1 MIKLWLKSNSEDVV
15 KYCYQAE
22 FGNIGEIIY
31 SKLRKAT
38 KIDNQLDDLPSFY
51 YKALHSQ
58 LMKWGEKDEFPEQY
72 TIAWG

>member
-1 MIKLWLKSNSEDVV
+1 MIKLWLESNSDDVV
-15 KYCYQAE
+15 KYYYQAE
-22 FGNIGEIIY
+22 SDAVGKITY

-38 KIDNQLDDLPSFY
+38 KIDNQLDDFPVFY

-58 LMKWGEKDEFPEQY
+58 LMQWGEKDEFPEQY